1 MKERIESRMESR
13 MSTTFDKDADNF
25 LNKLE
30 DEMVHQ
36 LAPRTSQESTLFR
49 FDNEEFE
56 QLEEFANKIATLLNK
71 NNEIE
76 QKIQTKRDDFMKRLS
91 NPITKRG
98 EEKKLDTP
106 HLPYPRISGLSHI
119 SHRSFT
125 RSRYSITSG

>member
-76 QKIQTKRDDFMKRLS
+76 QKIQTKRDDNSHSKAKTKFISSSGTYHIVPTRLR
-91 NPITKRG
+91 NDLNLA
-98 EEKKLDTP
+98 EL
-106 HLPYPRISGLSHI
+106 LN
-119 SHRSFT
+119 
-125 RSRYSITSG
+125 